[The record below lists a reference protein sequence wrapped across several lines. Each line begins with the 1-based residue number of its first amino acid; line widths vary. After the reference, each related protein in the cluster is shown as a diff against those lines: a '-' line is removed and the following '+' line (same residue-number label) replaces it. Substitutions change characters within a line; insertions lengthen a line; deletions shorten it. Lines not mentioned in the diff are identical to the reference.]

1 MAPLATTGIG
11 VMSTIAYK
19 GTHLEKAFRHGVNND
34 AWCDATLPLDR
45 IGNQHALLNEVASVL
60 DANSNVGL
68 IVTVGGVEAAYAA
81 FVTVGKPFIS
91 IFGGATTNFPGAIGG
106 TFYGGVN
113 LQTFAGNAARVTYL
127 TATFGLT
134 AAQICLL
141 ANPSSSEVYAQETTT
156 WTGGVIYQAA
166 NQVQIRSSLH
176 TFATTATQLAIIIS
190 ADPFYQ
196 DQKEFLIYHA
206 NKTKK
211 RVCYPLEVY
220 KNVGGTPPASDRHTR
235 YGPKLT
241 AAYQQLGQMANAV
254 VSTGAGSLINVSPE
268 PAIDE

>member
-1 MAPLATTGIG
+1 MALATTGIG
-11 VMSTIAYK
+11 VMSTIAYQ
-19 GTHLEKAFRHGVNND
+19 GTNLEKAFRHGVNND

-45 IGNQHALLNEVASVL
+45 VGNQHALLNEVASVL

-81 FVTVGKPFIS
+81 LVTVAKPFIS
-91 IFGGATTNFPGAIGG
+91 IFGGTTTNFPGTIAGN
-106 TFYGGVN
+106 FYGGVN
-113 LQTFAGNAARVTYL
+113 LQTFAGNAQRITYL
-127 TATFGLT
+127 NTAYGF
-134 AAQICLL
+134 APNQICLL
-141 ANPSSSEVYAQETTT
+141 ANPSSSEVFAQETAM

-166 NQVQIRSSLH
+166 NQLQIRSTLH
-176 TFATTATQLAIIIS
+176 TFATTAGQQAIIIS

-196 DQKEFLIYHA
+196 DHKEFLIYHA

-241 AAYQQLGQMANAV
+241 AAYQLLGQLASAAV
-254 VSTGAGSLINVSPE
+254 TSGAAGPLQTVPLE